1 MLNHSFHFPRFLLLD
16 NLMNIFYFGNF
27 MWLAVFFVFHKLIY
41 TQVSNLN
48 EDHPQTALKSYTA
61 QRTRNAF
68 ILIISMSA
76 WNWADFYLLIQ
87 RFKPQISEWH
97 EWHSG
102 MTSTDQPP
110 YILIHFFLDFI
121 VALTSRNLSPKLWT
135 TQISRLNKALDV
147 LIVSIL
153 RVCHRLESTS
163 T

>member
-1 MLNHSFHFPRFLLLD
+1 MKLSRFL
-16 NLMNIFYFGNF
+16 
-27 MWLAVFFVFHKLIY
+27 
-41 TQVSNLN
+41 S
-48 EDHPQTALKSYTA
+48 
-61 QRTRNAF
+61 
-68 ILIISMSA
+68 
-76 WNWADFYLLIQ
+76 LIQ
-87 RFKPQISEWH
+87 RLNLKSDH